1 MVHPHREVLP
11 PKSRFGFLA
20 DDHSLLLV
28 DCHSQLPPVL
38 NCDPS
43 ETLAG
48 EKGTA
53 CVPKGGSDPRLTWA
67 AESRKNGVAPA
78 QFDFFPRPLSL
89 LLRLYLFADRRISIW
104 RGEEFAP
111 KKMKRVISTFFTLRA
126 VQGHIIG
133 QWNLALDDP
142 QAVSLVLARLSPL
155 C

>member
-67 AESRKNGVAPA
+67 AESRKSGVAPA
-78 QFDFFPRPLSL
+78 PFDFFSTAAFASAATLSL
-89 LLRLYLFADRRISIW
+89 CRSKDF
-104 RGEEFAP
+104 
-111 KKMKRVISTFFTLRA
+111 
-126 VQGHIIG
+126 H
-133 QWNLALDDP
+133 
-142 QAVSLVLARLSPL
+142 LAR
-155 C
+155 